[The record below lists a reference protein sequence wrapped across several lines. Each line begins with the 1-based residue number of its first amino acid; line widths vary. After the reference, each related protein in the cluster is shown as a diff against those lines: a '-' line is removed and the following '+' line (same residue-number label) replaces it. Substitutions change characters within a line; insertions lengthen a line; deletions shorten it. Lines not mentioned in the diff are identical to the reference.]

1 MPRRWCVLLLPLSTP
16 RRLAIYLVTADHDI
30 GGMALGNRHVHYNAH
45 LKYLDY
51 QNISKDR
58 FSEFCD
64 DILKNDSNY
73 SWDNMCRFLE
83 DKMGFWKGVPV
94 TEKQTE
100 ELKDVFNRCFVKH
113 ESGEQKSMYAS
124 YNDFVVMVFGIMD
137 SFTGIGW
144 TATYHTG
151 GFVPVYAI
159 GVEAGRFNGLN
170 DNTQIPVKIMEIV
183 SGK

>member
-1 MPRRWCVLLLPLSTP
+1 
-16 RRLAIYLVTADHDI
+16 
-30 GGMALGNRHVHYNAH
+30 
-45 LKYLDY
+45 
-51 QNISKDR
+51 
-58 FSEFCD
+58 
-64 DILKNDSNY
+64 
-73 SWDNMCRFLE
+73 
-83 DKMGFWKGVPV
+83 
-94 TEKQTE
+94 
-100 ELKDVFNRCFVKH
+100 
-113 ESGEQKSMYAS
+113 MYAS